1 MKGTV
6 TMVYNYHMVSRYT
19 SCALAWILCMS
30 LHIVCTSFVNTI
42 TKSLND
48 PYLLRSDAPELKNK
62 QQTNNNKKIETN
74 NKCFQSAMAQH
85 GKHNPSNNNHVWSHY
100 VPIMIACSC
109 IVVEVSNVLSTVKC
123 RGNSSFLKKAFS

>member
-1 MKGTV
+1 
-6 TMVYNYHMVSRYT
+6 MVSRYT

-48 PYLLRSDAPELKNK
+48 PYLLRSDAPELTNQTTNNK
-62 QQTNNNKKIETN
+62 QQTNKQTNKQQKKIETN

-85 GKHNPSNNNHVWSHY
+85 GKHNPSNNNPVWSHY